1 MTRIVIDETAHGI
14 SIARVS
20 VYPKP
25 PTHDMVADCVSG
37 GTMDR
42 VRYVGNDAAIRRSA
56 FCTSPREQRERTEP
70 AVVDQQEE
78 LDCSNL
84 TVSRSPAR
92 GTGGA
97 VAGKQSKAV
106 EAGIAVLREGGNA
119 IDAAVATAFAMGVA
133 EPWMNGLG
141 GGGFMVV
148 WLADSR
154 EAITIEY
161 PMIAPSGAQPGMFP
175 LTGAGLDAGL
185 FGWPATVGNANSV
198 GYAAIAVPGTVA
210 GLAMAAERYGKMP
223 LSRLIAPAIAIAED
237 GIPVTWHT
245 TLLIARDFGNLRRFA
260 ATSDVFLDA
269 NGNPPATV
277 EQHNPA
283 RIRQPDLARTLR
295 AIAEEGPRVF
305 YEGEIGQRIADHLA
319 ANGTPITREDLAGYA
334 ALEAAP
340 VTTGIAGHTVHT
352 IGKGTGG
359 TSLAQALTM
368 LDLLDPEASGH
379 NTFPTLHRMTQ
390 CFRQAFAD
398 RFAYLADPD
407 FVDVPVDSL
416 LDQEYCAS
424 RVERF
429 PPDRPGAIS
438 AGERDRLGIT
448 HDMPSSVPDYIKDG
462 STTHLGVIDRHGN
475 AVSLT
480 QTLLSGWGS
489 RVVVP
494 GTGVLM
500 NNGMMWFDP
509 EPGRPNSVAPGKR
522 PLSNM
527 APALLSQD
535 GAIVASIGS
544 SGGRRIMNANAQI
557 IANFAAHKIP
567 VGDALAAPR
576 IDASTRALA
585 VSARIEGAVRD
596 ALYAA
601 GHNVSVREETL
612 LTADFASPVA
622 ISRSSAGELEAAAD
636 AWYFPSTAMVIP

>member
-1 MTRIVIDETAHGI
+1 MHLSAKMLSSGLHVLLEQRGTFPSRRTCLVPDERTVI
-14 SIARVS
+14 
-20 VYPKP
+20 P
-25 PTHDMVADCVSG
+25 VADQ
-37 GTMDR
+37 TQDIDR
-42 VRYVGNDAAIRRSA
+42 SR
-56 FCTSPREQRERTEP
+56 
-70 AVVDQQEE
+70 
-78 LDCSNL
+78 L

-92 GTGGA
+92 GRGGA
-97 VAGKQSKAV
+97 VAGKQSQAV
-106 EAGIAVLREGGNA
+106 DAGIAILEEGGNA

-141 GGGFMVV
+141 GGGFLVA
-148 WLADSR
+148 WLADR
-154 EAITIEY
+154 GKAITIEY
-161 PMIAPSGAQPGMFP
+161 PMIAPSGAEAGMFP
-175 LTGAGLDAGL
+175 LSGMGIDAGL

-210 GLAMAAERYGKMP
+210 GLAMAAERYGTMP
-223 LSRLIAPAIAIAED
+223 LSRLIAPAIAIAEE
-237 GIPVTWHT
+237 GIAVTWHT

-269 NGNPPATV
+269 NGNPPTTV

-283 RIRQPDLARTLR
+283 RIRQPDLGRTLR
-295 AIAEEGPRVF
+295 AIAEDGPRAF
-305 YEGEIGQRIADHLA
+305 YEGEIGQQIADHLA
-319 ANGTPITREDLAGYA
+319 ANGTPVTRVDLAGYA
-334 ALEAAP
+334 AVEAAP
-340 VTTGIAGHTVHT
+340 VTTGIAGHTLHT

-368 LDLLDPEASGH
+368 LDLLDPAASGH
-379 NTFPTLHRMTQ
+379 NSFPALHGMAQ

-398 RFAYLADPD
+398 RFAYLADSD
-407 FVDVPVDSL
+407 FVDVPTDAL
-416 LDQEYCAS
+416 LDRDYCAS
-424 RVERF
+424 CVERF

-438 AGERDRLGIT
+438 AGPRDRLGVT
-448 HDMPSSVPDYIKDG
+448 HDMPSSVPDYITDG
-462 STTHLGVIDRHGN
+462 STTHLGVIDRNGN

-480 QTLLSGWGS
+480 QTLLSAWGS

-527 APALLSQD
+527 APALLSRD
-535 GAIVASIGS
+535 GEIVASVGS

-557 IANFAAHKIP
+557 VTNLAAH
-567 VGDALAAPR
+567 GLAMGEALAAPR

-585 VSARIEGAVRD
+585 VSVRIDPDVRE
-596 ALYAA
+596 ALHAA
-601 GHNVSVREETL
+601 GHAVSVREETL

-622 ISRSSAGELEAAAD
+622 ISRSAAGDLEAAAD
-636 AWYFPSTAMVIP
+636 AWYFPSTARAIP